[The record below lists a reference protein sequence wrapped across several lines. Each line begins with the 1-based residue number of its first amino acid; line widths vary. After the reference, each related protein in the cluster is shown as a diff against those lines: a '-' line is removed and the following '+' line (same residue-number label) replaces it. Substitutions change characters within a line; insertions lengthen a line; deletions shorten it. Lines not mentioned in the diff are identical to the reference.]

1 MQKRDA
7 LKGLRE
13 RAYALKREV
22 YALYMAI
29 RDPRTPWYAK
39 LIGAVIVAYALSP
52 LDLIPDF
59 IPVLGLL
66 DDLILLPAGIAL
78 VLKLI
83 PIEVMAACRE
93 KAKVELAGKKLVSK
107 TAAAIVILVWA
118 AVLAVLIW
126 ALLSRL
132 NRASSAAG
140 RR

>member
-13 RAYALKREV
+13 RANALKREV